1 MLYSSLQPM
10 NSRPDEWDG
19 GWQTDE
25 IRKTDDPGNII
36 SDPNTAVLSI
46 RAVCLTH
53 DLDII

>member
-1 MLYSSLQPM
+1 MLYSSLQPI